1 MALAELHQ
9 NVGQCE
15 PISLLTMYTP
25 RGISVSDS
33 DFMLRGRAMELGE
46 IFTKETGAIEAITQI
61 MEVLRDEGINN
72 VDFDPDD
79 LRHIG
84 DDLSHSMPQGRA
96 VQEELI
102 LYQALI
108 WKTAGNGM
116 WTMKRDPSECKMIP
130 YIPLLLK
137 LSKMPMS
144 ATISAGN
151 DHLMPGE
158 CGISEE
164 LKAVLKD
171 QQTADNWQEISFLE
185 FINLTLPSSKV
196 HQAIGPTSQA
206 IIQVITTKDRKLTWR
221 ASRDSDNEA
230 GEVIFESDGNRL
242 YVRTDSDVRKLY
254 EGRPARMREMRMVQ
268 LACEYRLLMPSD
280 NCFETAKNSINEE
293 TNVGPNSSD
302 LVAGTRNTFAPKAMR
317 LANDKIMK
325 KRTDDKV
332 VPHLLFSGMMSR
344 HGSQLMWDPWQKLE
358 DVTGQQDEIETAE
371 QRQTR
376 LHIFPLSKFP
386 YIDED
391 SGESDN

>member
-1 MALAELHQ
+1 
-9 NVGQCE
+9 
-15 PISLLTMYTP
+15 
-25 RGISVSDS
+25 
-33 DFMLRGRAMELGE
+33 MELGE

-164 LKAVLKD
+164 LKAVLND
-171 QQTADNWQEISFLE
+171 ESTADQWQEISFLQ
-185 FINLTLPSSKV
+185 FVNSTLPTSRLP
-196 HQAIGPTSQA
+196 QAIGPTSQK
-206 IIQVITTKDRKLTWR
+206 IVQVITTKDRKLTWR
-221 ASRDSDNEA
+221 AARDSDQETGEA
-230 GEVIFESDGNRL
+230 VFKAEDTKL
-242 YVRTDSDVRKLY
+242 YVRSDSDVRKLY
-254 EGRPARMREMRMVQ
+254 EVRPARMKRMPLGQ
-268 LACEYRLLMPSD
+268 LACDYRLLHPSD
-280 NCFETAKNSINEE
+280 HGFEEAKNSIDDE
-293 TNVGPNSSD
+293 TGIGPDSFD
-302 LVAGTRNTFAPKAMR
+302 LVAGTIGNLAPKAMM
-317 LANDKIMK
+317 LQNGKIMK
-325 KRTDDKV
+325 KRTEGKA
-332 VPHLLFSGMMSR
+332 VPLLLFAGRLGR
-344 HGSQLMWDPWQKLE
+344 HGNQLMWSAWEYLE
-358 DVTGQQDEIETAE
+358 DLTGQQDEVETVE
-371 QRQTR
+371 QKRIR
-376 LHIFPLSKFP
+376 LQVFPLSVFP
-386 YIDED
+386 CNGED
-391 SGESDN
+391 VVENGSYD